1 LLTALSTHTRKQ
13 HKDIPLFHSYT
24 QIKKKFKKQHIQ
36 YIVTFLKEEQSKL
49 ENKTGFF
56 ALLEKRIYTK
66 ESIKNMVRE
75 IIELAENFFNLKT
88 GSKSDFLYI
97 YPILF

>member
-1 LLTALSTHTRKQ
+1 
-13 HKDIPLFHSYT
+13 
-24 QIKKKFKKQHIQ
+24 
-36 YIVTFLKEEQSKL
+36 
-49 ENKTGFF
+49 
-56 ALLEKRIYTK
+56 LEKRIYTK